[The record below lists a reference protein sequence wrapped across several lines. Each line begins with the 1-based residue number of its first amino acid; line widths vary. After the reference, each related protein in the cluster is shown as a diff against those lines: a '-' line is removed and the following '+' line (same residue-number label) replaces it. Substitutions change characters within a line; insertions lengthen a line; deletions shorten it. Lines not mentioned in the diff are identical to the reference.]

1 MRRIS
6 AALILLAAALV
17 APTPASANCVVTT
30 YVSKSKLPTTPQLVE
45 AIRHHCPETEQLA
58 LSPATLAYRHV
69 SGPVKVPLGHGS
81 LRVNPVPT
89 GPSSATPGLRVTS
102 TASLANLT
110 ALRVHMYGEIQ
121 NMYPFLFVRTNDTHD
136 WVLSLYMQSFQSYV
150 WTTYDMYANSNWLWT
165 DLDAAPAPLPPSG
178 SLAEFTAG
186 HTVTTGFKVEMR
198 AGGNCN
204 SISPQPTWFDDLEV
218 GINGSTA
225 KYDFEGP
232 PGLTIKVSH
241 GTIAAGDS
249 VKVSTVFTDGG
260 IPVQGRHVGLFAKP
274 QGAASFSKIRDFY
287 PTTVDGRAFETLKPT
302 KTTTYQWRYGG
313 GDPIEPTRSH
323 TKTVHV
329 TH

>member
-1 MRRIS
+1 LSS
-6 AALILLAAALV
+6 A
-17 APTPASANCVVTT
+17 TT
-30 YVSKSKLPTTPQLVE
+30 
-45 AIRHHCPETEQLA
+45 
-58 LSPATLAYRHV
+58 AYQHV

-89 GPSSATPGLRVTS
+89 GPSSAVPGLRVTS

-110 ALRVHMYGEIQ
+110 ALRVSMYGELQ
-121 NMYPFLFVRTNDTHD
+121 NVFSFVFVRTNDTHD
-136 WVLSLYMQSFQSYV
+136 WALSLYSPSFASYA
-150 WTTYDMYANSNWLWT
+150 WTTYDLYGNSNWFWRDLSNNNT
-165 DLDAAPAPLPPSG
+165 DSG
-178 SLAEFTAG
+178 SLSAFTAA

-204 SISPQPTWFDDLEV
+204 NISPQPTWFDDLEV
-218 GINGSTA
+218 GNTGSTA

-232 PGLTIKVSH
+232 PGLTIKASH
-241 GTIAAGDS
+241 NTIAAGDS
-249 VKVSTVFTDGG
+249 VKLSTIFTDGG

-274 QGAASFSKIRDFY
+274 QGATSFTKIREFY
-287 PTTVDGRAFETLKPT
+287 PTTASGGAFETLKPT

-323 TKTVHV
+323 TKTVQV